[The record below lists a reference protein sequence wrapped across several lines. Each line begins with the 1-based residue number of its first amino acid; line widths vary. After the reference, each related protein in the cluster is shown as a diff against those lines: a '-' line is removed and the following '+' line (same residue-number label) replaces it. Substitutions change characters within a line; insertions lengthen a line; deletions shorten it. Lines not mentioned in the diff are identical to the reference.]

1 MYKLEYLPAAK
12 RDWAEIVRY
21 IAHDLHNPQAADQ
34 LAVDLVEAAE
44 RAARFPYSNAGYR
57 PIRPLN
63 FEYRRVVVHHYAIF
77 YRVDEVQRK
86 VIVVRVLYIKKN
98 LENVL

>member
-12 RDWAEIVRY
+12 RDLAEIVRY

-44 RAARFPYSNAGYR
+44 RAARFPYSIA
-57 PIRPLN
+57 
-63 FEYRRVVVHHYAIF
+63 
-77 YRVDEVQRK
+77 
-86 VIVVRVLYIKKN
+86 
-98 LENVL
+98 